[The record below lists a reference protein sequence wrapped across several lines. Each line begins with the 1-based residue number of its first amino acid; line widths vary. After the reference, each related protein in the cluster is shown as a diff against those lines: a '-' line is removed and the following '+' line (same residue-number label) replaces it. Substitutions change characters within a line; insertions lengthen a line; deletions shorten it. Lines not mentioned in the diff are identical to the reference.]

1 MTQSR
6 LLAGA
11 PASLGVIAKCIGP
24 IEEEIRF
31 GVDVDELER
40 RGVGL
45 EAMREALAFLIFAA
59 RDAYGTDEERC
70 ELLAEVIGADWE
82 AAYARGLPSSDVI
95 NRLAFALAR
104 EIEEKLFDIAARGPK
119 GEI

>member
-11 PASLGVIAKCIGP
+11 PASLGVIAKCVGP
-24 IEEEIRF
+24 VEEEIRF

-45 EAMREALAFLIFAA
+45 ESMREAVAFLIFAA
-59 RDAYGTDEERC
+59 RDAYGTDAERR
-70 ELLAEVIGADWE
+70 EFLAQLVGADWE
-82 AAYARGLPSSDVI
+82 AAYARSLPSSDVI

-104 EIEEKLFDIAARGPK
+104 EIEEKLFDMTARGPK
-119 GEI
+119 GDT